1 VRFALVTA
9 FRRLQ
14 EVFHLTGG
22 NRLGI
27 IIVLLKD
34 HIAPQREHAADCRL
48 DLMDGAPAV
57 LQQNAVIV
65 IALGSQSDD
74 GDSGVITDME
84 HAILVVEINRTDLQ
98 LPGHLED
105 IHRAQDDIIPVGTA
119 FATLIAVEF
128 EGIVQAYSHGFDILK
143 HFFSSHM

>member
-1 VRFALVTA
+1 
-9 FRRLQ
+9 
-14 EVFHLTGG
+14 
-22 NRLGI
+22 
-27 IIVLLKD
+27 
-34 HIAPQREHAADCRL
+34 
-48 DLMDGAPAV
+48 MDRAPAV

-74 GDSGVITDME
+74 GDPGVVTDME
-84 HAILVVEINRTDLQ
+84 HAISVVEINRADLQ
-98 LPGHLED
+98 LPGHFED

>member
-1 VRFALVTA
+1 
-9 FRRLQ
+9 
-14 EVFHLTGG
+14 
-22 NRLGI
+22 
-27 IIVLLKD
+27 
-34 HIAPQREHAADCRL
+34 
-48 DLMDGAPAV
+48 MDRAPAV
-57 LQQNAVIV
+57 LQQNAMIV

-74 GDSGVITDME
+74 GDSGVVTDME
-84 HAILVVEINRTDLQ
+84 HTILVVEINRADLQ

-128 EGIVQAYSHGFDILK
+128 EGIIQAYSHGFDILK

>member
-1 VRFALVTA
+1 MV
-9 FRRLQ
+9 
-14 EVFHLTGG
+14 VF
-22 NRLGI
+22 
-27 IIVLLKD
+27 
-34 HIAPQREHAADCRL
+34 
-48 DLMDGAPAV
+48 
-57 LQQNAVIV
+57 
-65 IALGSQSDD
+65 ALGSQSDD
-74 GDSGVITDME
+74 GDSGVVTDME
-84 HAILVVEINRTDLQ
+84 HTILVVEINRADLQ